1 MSLDGKRVAVLVED
15 NFNLDEFIYP
25 YHRFK
30 EAGAE
35 VSVVGT
41 SRTDTFSSHDRVV
54 KADLAAADASVADFD
69 AVIIPGGYSPD
80 MMRRD
85 KAMVDFVHDMD
96 AAGKPVAAICHAGW
110 MLVSAKIVKGRNA
123 TCFYSVR
130 DDLEAAGANWSDE
143 AVVVD
148 GNLVTSRTP
157 SDLPVFCAAV
167 IDLMERAPAAVG

>member
-1 MSLDGKRVAVLVED
+1 MSLDGKRVAVLIED
-15 NFNLDEFIYP
+15 NYNLDEFIYP
-25 YHRFK
+25 YHRFQ

-35 VSVVGT
+35 VKVIGT
-41 SRTDTFSSHDRVV
+41 SRTDTFTSHDRAV
-54 KADLAAADASVADFD
+54 KADLPAADASVADFD

-85 KAMVDFVHDMD
+85 KPMVDFVRDMD

-130 DDLEAAGANWSDE
+130 DDLEAAGANWLDE

-167 IDLMERAPAAVG
+167 IDLLEKVPANVS